1 MVKYIFL
8 AAFIVLMIGVG
19 IYSRS
24 KVKDLNDFF
33 LGGRKMGP
41 WLTAFS
47 YGTAYFSSVIF
58 IGYAGN
64 IGWGF
69 GISAVWIGVGNALLG
84 CLLAWIVLG
93 PRTRLMTHHMEA
105 ETMPDFFQ
113 KRYDC
118 RWMKIVTALIIF
130 IFLVPYSASVYK
142 GLSYLFEITFGIPGI
157 YCLVGIAVLTGV
169 YLLLGGYVA
178 TALNNL
184 IQGIIM
190 LFGVVLM
197 LAFVLGAPQVGGLSE
212 GIRKLAEIP
221 DAGKG
226 LTSVFSA
233 MPLSLLGLVF
243 LTSFGAWGLPQMI
256 HKFYTIR
263 DKKAIKRGAIVSTVF
278 ALVIGGGAYLTGAF
292 GRLFLDNQM
301 PAGGP
306 DTIIPAVLQTA
317 LPEAL
322 LGLIIVLVL
331 SASMSTLSS
340 LVLVSSSSIAMDL
353 FKGVIFPK
361 MEKKTVMMWMRLLCV
376 VFVGVSFWV
385 AATNVHVIV
394 TLMSLSWGVV
404 AGCFL
409 APYLYGLY
417 WKGTTKAGAWAGI
430 VSGLLTVLAAIVI
443 KGGLSNVSMPN
454 VGSLAMLVSVAVVPL
469 VSFVTPK
476 YEKAFTDQLF
486 SYER

>member
-8 AAFIVLMIGVG
+8 AAFIVLMVGVG

-69 GISAVWIGVGNALLG
+69 GMSAVWIGIGNALLG

-93 PRTRLMTHHMEA
+93 PRTRLMTHHLDA

-118 RWMKIVTALIIF
+118 RVMKIVTALIIF

-157 YCLVGIAVLTGV
+157 YCLIGIAVLTGI

-190 LFGVVLM
+190 LAGVVLM
-197 LAFVLGAPQVGGLSE
+197 VAYVVGAPQVGGLSE
-212 GIRKLAEIP
+212 GIRRLAAIP
-221 DAGKG
+221 ESGKG
-226 LTSVFSA
+226 LASMFSA

-263 DKKAIKRGAIVSTVF
+263 DKQAIKRGAIVSTVF
-278 ALVIGGGAYLTGAF
+278 ALIIGGGAYLTGAF
-292 GRLFLDNQM
+292 GRLFMDNAM

-306 DTIIPAVLQTA
+306 DAIIPAVLQSA

-353 FKGVIFPK
+353 FKGVMFPK
-361 MEKKTVMMWMRLLCV
+361 MEKKTVMLWMRILCV

-417 WKGTTKAGAWAGI
+417 WRGTTKAGAWAGI
-430 VSGLLTVLAAIVI
+430 ASGLVTVLAAIVI
-443 KGGLSNVSMPN
+443 KGGLSHVSMPN
-454 VGSLAMLVSVAVVPL
+454 VGSLAMLVSVAVVPI
-469 VSFVTPK
+469 VSFITPK

>member
-8 AAFIVLMIGVG
+8 AAFIVLMVGVG
-19 IYSRS
+19 VYSRS

-69 GISAVWIGVGNALLG
+69 GVSAVWIGVGNALLG

-93 PRTRLMTHHMEA
+93 RRTRQMTHHLEA

-113 KRYDC
+113 KRYGC
-118 RWMKIVTALIIF
+118 RWMKIATALIIF

-142 GLSYLFEITFGIPGI
+142 GLGYLFEITFGIPGI
-157 YCLVGIAVLTGV
+157 YCLVGIAVLTGI

-190 LFGVVLM
+190 LLGVVLM
-197 LAFVLGAPQVGGLSE
+197 VAYVVGAPQVGGFSA
-212 GIRKLAEIP
+212 GISKLAAIP

-226 LTSVFSA
+226 LASAFSA
-233 MPLSLLGLVF
+233 MPLNLLGLVF

-263 DKKAIKRGAIVSTVF
+263 DKQAIKRGAVVSTVF
-278 ALVIGGGAYLTGAF
+278 ALIIGGGAYLTGAF
-292 GRLFLDNQM
+292 GRLFLNNQM

-353 FKGVIFPK
+353 FKGVLFPK
-361 MEKKTVMMWMRLLCV
+361 MEKKTVMVWMRALCV
-376 VFVGVSFWV
+376 VFVGVSLWV
-385 AATNVHVIV
+385 AATNVHMIV

-417 WKGTTKAGAWAGI
+417 WRGTTKIGAWAGI
-430 VSGLLTVLAAIVI
+430 AAGLITVLAAIVI
-443 KGGLSNVSMPN
+443 KGGFANVSMPN
-454 VGSLAMLVSVAVVPL
+454 VGSLAMLVSVAVVPI

-476 YEKAFTDQLF
+476 YDREFTDRLF
-486 SYER
+486 NYER